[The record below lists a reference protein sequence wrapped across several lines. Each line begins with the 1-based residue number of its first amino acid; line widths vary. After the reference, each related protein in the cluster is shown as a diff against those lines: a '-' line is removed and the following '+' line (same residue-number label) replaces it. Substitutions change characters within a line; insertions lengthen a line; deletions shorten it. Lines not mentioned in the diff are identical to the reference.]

1 MAYMTRDWRVLLQV
15 FSGIHILTPLILNF
29 ICESP
34 KWLIS
39 TGMESKIGEAKTILQ
54 EINMMNEKKDLNM
67 DLKEIT
73 TDNTQHRESF
83 LIIFKT
89 PVILK
94 RTLIL
99 WINWFSLSFI
109 TYGLNL
115 NWQALTGSVFLNFV
129 VATILYFPAKGVGL
143 WINVKFGRRLPYT
156 FVLLMSGILLF
167 LILAFEKDQYYKNW
181 PISLLGLIGS
191 LGTSIGFSIIWV
203 YTAELYPT
211 GVR

>member
-89 PVILK
+89 LVILK

-99 WINWFSLSFI
+99 WIN
-109 TYGLNL
+109 
-115 NWQALTGSVFLNFV
+115 
-129 VATILYFPAKGVGL
+129 
-143 WINVKFGRRLPYT
+143 
-156 FVLLMSGILLF
+156 
-167 LILAFEKDQYYKNW
+167 
-181 PISLLGLIGS
+181 
-191 LGTSIGFSIIWV
+191 
-203 YTAELYPT
+203 
-211 GVR
+211 

>member
-1 MAYMTRDWRVLLQV
+1 MAYMIPDWTVLLQV
-15 FSGIHILTPLILNF
+15 FSGVHILSPLILHF

-34 KWLIS
+34 RWLIS
-39 TGMESKIGEAKTILQ
+39 TGIKSKIGEGKTILQ
-54 EINMMNEKKDLNM
+54 EIAKRNGTKDQTI
-67 DLKEIT
+67 EIKDISVT
-73 TDNTQHRESF
+73 ATEHRENF

-89 PVILK
+89 PVLLK
-94 RTLIL
+94 NTLII
-99 WINWFSLSFI
+99 WFNWFSLSFI

-129 VATILYFPAKGVGL
+129 VASVLYFPAKGVGL
-143 WINVKFGRRLPYT
+143 WINMKFGRRLPYII
-156 FVLLMSGILLF
+156 VLLMSGTMLF

-181 PISLLGLIGS
+181 PISLLGLTGS
-191 LGTSIGFSIIWV
+191 LGTSLGFSTIWV